1 MLIMKIWLEDPKLGC
16 VVGEGF
22 KTIQEYMDVE
32 DNLIEENEELITYIL
47 ILILRFELDWTWNIK
62 LMLIVVKV
70 KHEEFISYLLI
81 LLKTTYC
88 ETILMQTSCR
98 EVY

>member
-1 MLIMKIWLEDPKLGC
+1 MLIMKIWLEDPKSGC

-47 ILILRFELDWTWNIK
+47 IFNFE
-62 LMLIVVKV
+62 V
-70 KHEEFISYLLI
+70 
-81 LLKTTYC
+81 
-88 ETILMQTSCR
+88 
-98 EVY
+98 